1 LPEQTRDEI
10 VVNAPLER
18 CYEVVSNVEEYPS
31 WVPDVKEVKVLD
43 RDGEGR
49 PSKVSFRAAAFGR
62 STHYTLVY
70 DYSKAPEVLSW
81 TLQEGDMTSKL
92 DGSYQFSSEPSGA
105 TRVSYELSVE
115 LRVPIPGFV
124 KRRVE
129 VRIIQAALQ
138 QLKARAEASK

>member
-1 LPEQTRDEI
+1 MPEQTKDEI

-31 WVPDVKEVKVLD
+31 WVPDVKEVKVLERDDQD
-43 RDGEGR
+43 R
-49 PSKVSFRAAAFGR
+49 PLKVSFRAAAFGR

-81 TLQEGDMTSKL
+81 TLEEGDMTSKL
-92 DGSYQFSSEPSGA
+92 DGSYQFFSEPSGA
-105 TRVSYELSVE
+105 TRVTYELSVE

-129 VRIIQAALQ
+129 FRIIQAALL
-138 QLKARAEASK
+138 QLKARAEANK

>member
-1 LPEQTRDEI
+1 
-10 VVNAPLER
+10 VNAPLER

-43 RDGEGR
+43 RDEKGR
-49 PSKVSFRAAAFGR
+49 PSRVSFRAAAFGR
-62 STHYTLVY
+62 STHYTLLY

>member
-1 LPEQTRDEI
+1 MPEQTRDEI

>member
-1 LPEQTRDEI
+1 LPEQTRDQI

-43 RDGEGR
+43 RDEKGR
-49 PSKVSFRAAAFGR
+49 PSRVSFRAAAFGR
-62 STHYTLVY
+62 STHYTLLY

>member
-1 LPEQTRDEI
+1 MPEQTRDQI

-43 RDGEGR
+43 RDEKGR
-49 PSKVSFRAAAFGR
+49 PSRVSFRAAAFGR
-62 STHYTLVY
+62 STHYTLLY